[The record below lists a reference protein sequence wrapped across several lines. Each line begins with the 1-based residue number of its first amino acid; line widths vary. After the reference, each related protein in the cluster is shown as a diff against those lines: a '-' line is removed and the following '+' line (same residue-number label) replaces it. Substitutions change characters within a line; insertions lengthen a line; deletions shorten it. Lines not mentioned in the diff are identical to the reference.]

1 MQYGIQQGIT
11 FSKRDLDQVI
21 NSGETDMILIIE
33 DDSTINSLLCGILKK
48 SGYEVE
54 SCTDGLTGYNMA
66 LDKDY
71 QLILI
76 DLMLPMKSGEEILRA
91 LREVK
96 KTPVI
101 VLSAKNDVHN
111 RIELLRLGADD
122 FICKPFDIDEVILR
136 IEAVLRRVEDVKDV
150 LTYKQMRIDKEARRI
165 FIGDDELICT
175 ATEYAILEL
184 MLGNPGKV
192 FSKRNLF
199 ESVTGDNY
207 LSEENTM
214 NVHMSNLRK
223 KIAKITDEPYIDTV
237 YGMGYRM
244 AN

>member
-1 MQYGIQQGIT
+1 
-11 FSKRDLDQVI
+11 
-21 NSGETDMILIIE
+21 MILIIE

-54 SCTDGLTGYNMA
+54 SCTDGLNGYNMA

-71 QLILI
+71 QLILM

-91 LREVK
+91 LRKVK

-150 LTYKQMRIDKEARRI
+150 LTYKQMRIDKETRRI

>member
-1 MQYGIQQGIT
+1 
-11 FSKRDLDQVI
+11 
-21 NSGETDMILIIE
+21 MILIIE

-71 QLILI
+71 QLILM
-76 DLMLPMKSGEEILRA
+76 DLMLPVKSGEEILRA
-91 LREVK
+91 LRKVK

>member
-1 MQYGIQQGIT
+1 
-11 FSKRDLDQVI
+11 
-21 NSGETDMILIIE
+21 MILIIE

-71 QLILI
+71 QLILM
-76 DLMLPMKSGEEILRA
+76 DLMLPMKSGEEIIRA

>member
-1 MQYGIQQGIT
+1 
-11 FSKRDLDQVI
+11 
-21 NSGETDMILIIE
+21 MILIIE

-54 SCTDGLTGYNMA
+54 SCTDGLNGYNMA

-71 QLILI
+71 QLILM

-136 IEAVLRRVEDVKDV
+136 IEAVLRRVEDVKDF

>member
-1 MQYGIQQGIT
+1 
-11 FSKRDLDQVI
+11 
-21 NSGETDMILIIE
+21 MILIIE

-66 LDKDY
+66 LDKEY
-71 QLILI
+71 QLILM

>member
-1 MQYGIQQGIT
+1 MQYGIQQGIS
-11 FSKRDLDQVI
+11 FSKRDLDLVI

>member
-1 MQYGIQQGIT
+1 
-11 FSKRDLDQVI
+11 
-21 NSGETDMILIIE
+21 MILIIE

-54 SCTDGLTGYNMA
+54 SCTDGLNGYNMA

-71 QLILI
+71 QLILM
-76 DLMLPMKSGEEILRA
+76 DLMLPMKSGEEILRV

-237 YGMGYRM
+237 YGMGYRLT
-244 AN
+244 N

>member
-1 MQYGIQQGIT
+1 
-11 FSKRDLDQVI
+11 
-21 NSGETDMILIIE
+21 MILIIE

-71 QLILI
+71 QLILM

-136 IEAVLRRVEDVKDV
+136 IEAVLRRVENVKDV

-237 YGMGYRM
+237 YGMGYRI

>member
-1 MQYGIQQGIT
+1 
-11 FSKRDLDQVI
+11 
-21 NSGETDMILIIE
+21 MILIIE

-54 SCTDGLTGYNMA
+54 SCTDGLNGYNMA

-71 QLILI
+71 QLILM

>member
-1 MQYGIQQGIT
+1 
-11 FSKRDLDQVI
+11 
-21 NSGETDMILIIE
+21 MILIIE

-54 SCTDGLTGYNMA
+54 TCTDGLTGYNMA

>member
-1 MQYGIQQGIT
+1 
-11 FSKRDLDQVI
+11 
-21 NSGETDMILIIE
+21 MILIIE

-71 QLILI
+71 QLILM
-76 DLMLPMKSGEEILRA
+76 DLMLPMKSGEEILRV

-136 IEAVLRRVEDVKDV
+136 IEAVLRRVENVKDV

-237 YGMGYRM
+237 YGMGYRI

>member
-1 MQYGIQQGIT
+1 
-11 FSKRDLDQVI
+11 
-21 NSGETDMILIIE
+21 MILIIE
-33 DDSTINSLLCGILKK
+33 DDTTINSLLCGILKK

>member
-1 MQYGIQQGIT
+1 
-11 FSKRDLDQVI
+11 
-21 NSGETDMILIIE
+21 MILIIE

-54 SCTDGLTGYNMA
+54 SCTDGLTGYDMA

-71 QLILI
+71 QLILM
-76 DLMLPMKSGEEILRA
+76 DLMLPIKSGEEILRA

-237 YGMGYRM
+237 YGMGYRL

>member
-1 MQYGIQQGIT
+1 
-11 FSKRDLDQVI
+11 
-21 NSGETDMILIIE
+21 MILIIE

-54 SCTDGLTGYNMA
+54 SCTDGLNGYNMA

-71 QLILI
+71 QLILM

-136 IEAVLRRVEDVKDV
+136 IEAVLRRVENVKDV

-237 YGMGYRM
+237 YGMGYRI

>member
-1 MQYGIQQGIT
+1 
-11 FSKRDLDQVI
+11 
-21 NSGETDMILIIE
+21 MILIIE

-71 QLILI
+71 QLILM

-136 IEAVLRRVEDVKDV
+136 IEAVLRRVENVKDV

-223 KIAKITDEPYIDTV
+223 KIATITDEPYIDTV